1 MKRQFTKEFKEQAVR
16 LVREQKMTIAQVA
29 KDLDIGESCL
39 GKWVHASTHSNQ
51 LLSALSS
58 DENQELKRLRKEN
71 HELRMERE
79 ILKKA
84 TAYFAKHLS

>member
-1 MKRQFTKEFKEQAVR
+1 
-16 LVREQKMTIAQVA
+16 MTIAQVA

-39 GKWVHASTHSNQ
+39 GKWVRASTHSNQ
-51 LLSALSS
+51 LLSVLSS

-84 TAYFAKHLS
+84 MAYFAKHSS